1 MRINGLTLILLTI
14 FISCKQGSAI
24 HFDLNTFP
32 KEWVRLTDKNGKLII
47 YNSCDAGNL
56 LLTISKKGEKF
67 KLLLHGQQE
76 DYDYEVLEST
86 QLGDTVFIKTKWTD
100 SDTKQDFKFFWTNK
114 EKGLGRWITAYFNG
128 KTQDYIFVLADKQND
143 FEKVD
148 QPCRECWGDECD
160 EIEKEKPILSIKRVF
175 DDYVKHQ
182 KSMAS
187 QDDKDLMTKSI
198 KSLNKLTD
206 QNELD
211 IIINVWMY
219 YDPTDFPCRNLVY
232 KILENSRP
240 ESIKAV
246 MSRINNKKGW
256 ETDDTAPYSELKDL
270 LKQLDKR

>member
-1 MRINGLTLILLTI
+1 MRINGLTLILLT
-14 FISCKQGSAI
+14 FLISCKQGPAI
-24 HFDLNTFP
+24 PFDLNTFP
-32 KEWVRLTDKNGKLII
+32 KEWVRLTDKNDKLII

-67 KLLLHGQQE
+67 GLLLHGQQE
-76 DYDYEVLEST
+76 DYDYEILEST

-114 EKGLGRWITAYFNG
+114 EKGLGRWITAYFGG
-128 KTQDYIFVLADKQND
+128 KTRDYTFVLADRQND

-160 EIEKEKPILSIKRVF
+160 EIEKEKPILSIKKVF
-175 DDYVKHQ
+175 DDYVKYQ
-182 KSMAS
+182 ESTDS
-187 QDDKDLMTKSI
+187 QDDKDLMTKSLE
-198 KSLNKLTD
+198 SLNKLTD

-219 YDPTDFPCRNLVY
+219 YDPTDFPSRNLVY

-246 MSRINNKKGW
+246 KTRINNKKGW

-270 LKQLDKR
+270 LKQLDK